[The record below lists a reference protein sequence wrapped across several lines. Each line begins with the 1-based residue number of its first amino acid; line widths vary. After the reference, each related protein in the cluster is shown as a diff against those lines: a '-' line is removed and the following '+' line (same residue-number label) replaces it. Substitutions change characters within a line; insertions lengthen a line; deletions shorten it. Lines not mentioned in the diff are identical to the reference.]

1 MPPSPAAAGTGLSWP
16 HCASPQLSLRAQPGP
31 VSLWPVTPP
40 KGARGAGRTL
50 AAGSGCQ
57 GSWALA
63 ASTWA
68 PPALASPGAPAPPP
82 SPRLGPPWW
91 RGHLVLRSQALGF
104 TWGWAVRVER
114 QHPRRPPH
122 PGRSAAL
129 PWQVSLP
136 SACRQP
142 VVGMCPLT
150 FQPQTG
156 PTPPHRVLPEPLPP
170 APLALSVCQSPFSA
184 SHQLDGRMPAAQ
196 RAFLQPRCSLWVLVD
211 LLLHG
216 VCLLP

>member
-1 MPPSPAAAGTGLSWP
+1 MTAPPTPAAAGTGLSWP
-16 HCASPQLSLRAQPGP
+16 HCPSPQVFLRAWPGP
-31 VSLWPVTPP
+31 VSLWPITPP

-91 RGHLVLRSQALGF
+91 RGASGPLLAGSGLHLGVGRAG
-104 TWGWAVRVER
+104 GEAA
-114 QHPRRPPH
+114 PAAAPPT
-122 PGRSAAL
+122 GRSAAL

-150 FQPQTG
+150 FQ
-156 PTPPHRVLPEPLPP
+156 LPEPLPP
-170 APLALSVCQSPFSA
+170 APLALSVCQSPSSA
-184 SHQLDGRMPAAQ
+184 SRQLDERMPAAQ
-196 RAFLQPRCSLWVLVD
+196 RAFLQPHCSLWVLVD
-211 LLLHG
+211 LPLHG
-216 VCLLP
+216 GCLLP